1 MIHQRTAVTTEDDHQ
16 PGVTG
21 NLFETDVAATAI
33 GGCGGEEA
41 GDMEGWQCIN
51 EESKVEG
58 GGGAP
63 AVSAYPCKHHPGK
76 DMHRSRIYLGKGTRA
91 SKGGGVSDAEDN
103 RDAP

>member
-1 MIHQRTAVTTEDDHQ
+1 VFGKVWTRNKTVRRTLLVLIVPT
-16 PGVTG
+16 
-21 NLFETDVAATAI
+21 VAATAI

-63 AVSAYPCKHHPGK
+63 AVSAYPCKHHHPGK

-91 SKGGGVSDAEDN
+91 SKGAAE
-103 RDAP
+103 AA